1 MTKRIINLLFF
12 IVLNVFA
19 ASLSGIIPLFS
30 HSANAEAGLAILSVT
45 CQPYDG
51 LVVATNDESPDFRID
66 ENTVALFDGDKK
78 IGLSVDECTP
88 VACGEVGIPLD
99 SSFSAPDNLKVV
111 FGKGFAVSE
120 NGARLADEEIWI
132 YESFE
137 EEFSLIRFRKESP
150 ADDNPDEFAD
160 ESESESLSESES
172 YSESESESLS
182 ESESSSESE
191 SESLSESE
199 SSSESESESLPE
211 SESSSESE
219 SESLHESESSSE
231 SESYS
236 ESESED
242 LPESESSSES
252 ESENLSESESFSE
265 SESESGTDESES
277 LPTSERDSDSESK
290 QDSESL
296 PESESYSDSESPPT
310 SESSS
315 DSESPPTSESRTK
328 DESNRTPTSE
338 NRESGCKSDIYPCMT
353 TGLFATFTASAFIFF
368 NNKKQ

>member
-78 IGLSVDECTP
+78 IGLSVGECTP

-150 ADDNPDEFAD
+150 ADDDPDEIAD
-160 ESESESLSESES
+160 ESVSEESITESESS
-172 YSESESESLS
+172 SESESESLS
-182 ESESSSESE
+182 ESENSSESE

-199 SSSESESESLPE
+199 SSSESESESLHESETSSESESESLPE

-219 SESLHESESSSE
+219 SESG
-231 SESYS
+231 
-236 ESESED
+236 
-242 LPESESSSES
+242 
-252 ESENLSESESFSE
+252 N
-265 SESESGTDESES
+265 DESES

-290 QDSESL
+290 RDSESL
-296 PESESYSDSESPPT
+296 PESESNPDG
-310 SESSS
+310 
-315 DSESPPTSESRTK
+315 ESPPTSESRTK

>member
-30 HSANAEAGLAILSVT
+30 YSANAEAGLAILSVT

-78 IGLSVDECTP
+78 IGLSVGECST

-99 SSFSAPDNLKVV
+99 SSFSAPDKLKVV

-150 ADDNPDEFAD
+150 ADDDPDEFAD
-160 ESESESLSESES
+160 ESVSEESITESKSF
-172 YSESESESLS
+172 SESESESLS
-182 ESESSSESE
+182 ESESS
-191 SESLSESE
+191 L
-199 SSSESESESLPE
+199 
-211 SESSSESE
+211 
-219 SESLHESESSSE
+219 
-231 SESYS
+231 
-236 ESESED
+236 
-242 LPESESSSES
+242 
-252 ESENLSESESFSE
+252 
-265 SESESGTDESES
+265 ESESGNDESES
-277 LPTSERDSDSESK
+277 NPDG
-290 QDSESL
+290 
-296 PESESYSDSESPPT
+296 
-310 SESSS
+310 
-315 DSESPPTSESRTK
+315 ESPPTSESRTT

>member
-19 ASLSGIIPLFS
+19 ASLSGIIPLLS

-78 IGLSVDECTP
+78 IGLSVGECTP

-150 ADDNPDEFAD
+150 ADDDPDEFAD
-160 ESESESLSESES
+160 ESVSEESITESESSSESESEDLPESESFSESESESLPESES
-172 YSESESESLS
+172 PSESESESLS
-182 ESESSSESE
+182 ESESHSESE
-191 SESLSESE
+191 SES
-199 SSSESESESLPE
+199 
-211 SESSSESE
+211 
-219 SESLHESESSSE
+219 
-231 SESYS
+231 
-236 ESESED
+236 
-242 LPESESSSES
+242 
-252 ESENLSESESFSE
+252 LSESESFSE
-265 SESESGTDESES
+265 SESESGNDESES
-277 LPTSERDSDSESK
+277 LPTSERDSDSESN

-296 PESESYSDSESPPT
+296 PT
-310 SESSS
+310 SESNP
-315 DSESPPTSESRTK
+315 DGESPPTSESRTK

>member
-66 ENTVALFDGDKK
+66 ENSVALFDGDKK
-78 IGLSVDECTP
+78 IGLSVGECTP
-88 VACGEVGIPLD
+88 VASGEVGIPLD
-99 SSFSAPDNLKVV
+99 SSFSAPDKLKVV

-150 ADDNPDEFAD
+150 ADDDPDEFAD
-160 ESESESLSESES
+160 ESVSEESITESESSSESESESLSESES
-172 YSESESESLS
+172 SSESDSESLPESESSSESESESLS
-182 ESESSSESE
+182 ESESFSESESESLSENESSSESE

-199 SSSESESESLPE
+199 SSSESESESG
-211 SESSSESE
+211 
-219 SESLHESESSSE
+219 
-231 SESYS
+231 
-236 ESESED
+236 
-242 LPESESSSES
+242 
-252 ESENLSESESFSE
+252 N
-265 SESESGTDESES
+265 DE
-277 LPTSERDSDSESK
+277 
-290 QDSESL
+290 SESL
-296 PESESYSDSESPPT
+296 PESESNPDG
-310 SESSS
+310 
-315 DSESPPTSESRTK
+315 ESPPTSESRTK

-338 NRESGCKSDIYPCMT
+338 NHESGCKSDIYPCMT

>member
-66 ENTVALFDGDKK
+66 ENSVALFDGDKK
-78 IGLSVDECTP
+78 IGLSVGECSP

-99 SSFSAPDNLKVV
+99 SSFSAPDKLKVV

-150 ADDNPDEFAD
+150 ADDDPDEFAD
-160 ESESESLSESES
+160 ESVSKEIITESESP
-172 YSESESESLS
+172 SESESESLS
-182 ESESSSESE
+182 ESENSSESE
-191 SESLSESE
+191 TESLSESE

-219 SESLHESESSSE
+219 SESG
-231 SESYS
+231 
-236 ESESED
+236 
-242 LPESESSSES
+242 
-252 ESENLSESESFSE
+252 NN
-265 SESESGTDESES
+265 ESES
-277 LPTSERDSDSESK
+277 LPTSERDSDSESNP
-290 QDSESL
+290 DGESL
-296 PESESYSDSESPPT
+296 PESESSSESE
-310 SESSS
+310 SEYGN
-315 DSESPPTSESRTK
+315 DESEIPPTSESRTK
-328 DESNRTPTSE
+328 GESNRIPTSE

>member
-78 IGLSVDECTP
+78 IGLSVGECTP

-99 SSFSAPDNLKVV
+99 SSFSAPDKLKVV

-150 ADDNPDEFAD
+150 ADDDPDEIAD
-160 ESESESLSESES
+160 ESVSEESITESESPSKSESESLSESES
-172 YSESESESLS
+172 YSESESESLP

-199 SSSESESESLPE
+199 SSSESESESG
-211 SESSSESE
+211 
-219 SESLHESESSSE
+219 
-231 SESYS
+231 
-236 ESESED
+236 
-242 LPESESSSES
+242 
-252 ESENLSESESFSE
+252 N
-265 SESESGTDESES
+265 DESES
-277 LPTSERDSDSESK
+277 LPTSERDSDSESN
-290 QDSESL
+290 QDSEIL
-296 PESESYSDSESPPT
+296 PE

>member
-51 LVVATNDESPDFRID
+51 LIVATNDESPDFRID
-66 ENTVALFDGDKK
+66 ENSVALFDGDKK
-78 IGLSVDECTP
+78 IGLSVGECTP

-99 SSFSAPDNLKVV
+99 SSFSAPDKLKVV

-150 ADDNPDEFAD
+150 ADDDPDEFAD
-160 ESESESLSESES
+160 ESVSEESITESESESLSESES
-172 YSESESESLS
+172 FSESESESLSENETSSESESEDLPESESSSESESESLSESERFSESESESLS

-219 SESLHESESSSE
+219 SESLS
-231 SESYS
+231 
-236 ESESED
+236 
-242 LPESESSSES
+242 ESESSSES
-252 ESENLSESESFSE
+252 ESE
-265 SESESGTDESES
+265 SGNDESES
-277 LPTSERDSDSESK
+277 LPESKSSSES
-290 QDSESL
+290 EI
-296 PESESYSDSESPPT
+296 
-310 SESSS
+310 
-315 DSESPPTSESRTK
+315 PPTSESRTK

>member
-66 ENTVALFDGDKK
+66 ENSVALFDGDKK
-78 IGLSVDECTP
+78 IGLSVGECSP
-88 VACGEVGIPLD
+88 IACGEVGIPLD
-99 SSFSAPDNLKVV
+99 SSFSAPDKLKVV

-150 ADDNPDEFAD
+150 ADDDPDEIAD
-160 ESESESLSESES
+160 ESVSEESITESES
-172 YSESESESLS
+172 YSESESESLLESESSSESESESLSESESTS

-199 SSSESESESLPE
+199 SSSESESESG
-211 SESSSESE
+211 
-219 SESLHESESSSE
+219 
-231 SESYS
+231 
-236 ESESED
+236 
-242 LPESESSSES
+242 
-252 ESENLSESESFSE
+252 N
-265 SESESGTDESES
+265 DESES
-277 LPTSERDSDSESK
+277 LPTSERDSDSES
-290 QDSESL
+290 
-296 PESESYSDSESPPT
+296 PPT

-315 DSESPPTSESRTK
+315 DSEIPPTSESRTK

-353 TGLFATFTASAFIFF
+353 TGLFATFTASAYIFF

>member
-78 IGLSVDECTP
+78 IGLSVGECTP

-99 SSFSAPDNLKVV
+99 SSFSAPDKLKVV

-150 ADDNPDEFAD
+150 ADDDPDEFAD
-160 ESESESLSESES
+160 ESVSEESITESESSSESESESLSESES
-172 YSESESESLS
+172 YSESESESGN
-182 ESESSSESE
+182 
-191 SESLSESE
+191 
-199 SSSESESESLPE
+199 
-211 SESSSESE
+211 
-219 SESLHESESSSE
+219 
-231 SESYS
+231 
-236 ESESED
+236 D
-242 LPESESSSES
+242 
-252 ESENLSESESFSE
+252 
-265 SESESGTDESES
+265 
-277 LPTSERDSDSESK
+277 DSEI
-290 QDSESL
+290 
-296 PESESYSDSESPPT
+296 
-310 SESSS
+310 
-315 DSESPPTSESRTK
+315 PPTSESRTK

>member
-78 IGLSVDECTP
+78 IGLSVGECTP

-99 SSFSAPDNLKVV
+99 SSFSAPDKLKVV

-150 ADDNPDEFAD
+150 ADDDPDEIAD
-160 ESESESLSESES
+160 ESVSEESIT
-172 YSESESESLS
+172 
-182 ESESSSESE
+182 
-191 SESLSESE
+191 ESE

-219 SESLHESESSSE
+219 SESLSE
-231 SESYS
+231 SESFS

-252 ESENLSESESFSE
+252 ESEDLPESESSSE
-265 SESESGTDESES
+265 SESESLSESENS
-277 LPTSERDSDSESK
+277 SES
-290 QDSESL
+290 EI
-296 PESESYSDSESPPT
+296 PPT
-310 SESSS
+310 SESH
-315 DSESPPTSESRTK
+315 TK

>member
-51 LVVATNDESPDFRID
+51 LIVATNDESPDFRID
-66 ENTVALFDGDKK
+66 ENSVALFDGDKK
-78 IGLSVDECTP
+78 IGLSVGECTP
-88 VACGEVGIPLD
+88 VASGEVGIPLD
-99 SSFSAPDNLKVV
+99 SSFSAPDKLKVV

-150 ADDNPDEFAD
+150 ADDNPDEIAD
-160 ESESESLSESES
+160 ESVSEESESESLSESETS
-172 YSESESESLS
+172 SESESESLPES
-182 ESESSSESE
+182 ESSSESKSESLPERESSSESE

-219 SESLHESESSSE
+219 SESL
-231 SESYS
+231 
-236 ESESED
+236 
-242 LPESESSSES
+242 PESESSSES
-252 ESENLSESESFSE
+252 ESESFFESESHSESESESLHESETSSE
-265 SESESGTDESES
+265 SESESGNDE
-277 LPTSERDSDSESK
+277 
-290 QDSESL
+290 SESL
-296 PESESYSDSESPPT
+296 PESESSSESESPPT

-328 DESNRTPTSE
+328 DKSDRTPTSE

>member
-19 ASLSGIIPLFS
+19 VSLSGIIPLFS

-78 IGLSVDECTP
+78 IGLSVGECTP
-88 VACGEVGIPLD
+88 VASGEVGIPLD
-99 SSFSAPDNLKVV
+99 SSFSAPDKLKVV

-150 ADDNPDEFAD
+150 ADDDPDEIAD
-160 ESESESLSESES
+160 ESVSEESITE
-172 YSESESESLS
+172 
-182 ESESSSESE
+182 
-191 SESLSESE
+191 
-199 SSSESESESLPE
+199 
-211 SESSSESE
+211 
-219 SESLHESESSSE
+219 
-231 SESYS
+231 
-236 ESESED
+236 
-242 LPESESSSES
+242 
-252 ESENLSESESFSE
+252 
-265 SESESGTDESES
+265 
-277 LPTSERDSDSESK
+277 
-290 QDSESL
+290 
-296 PESESYSDSESPPT
+296 

>member
-78 IGLSVDECTP
+78 IGLSVGECTP

-99 SSFSAPDNLKVV
+99 SSFSAPDKLKVV

-150 ADDNPDEFAD
+150 ADDDPDEFAD
-160 ESESESLSESES
+160 ESVSEESTT
-172 YSESESESLS
+172 

-199 SSSESESESLPE
+199 SSSESESE
-211 SESSSESE
+211 
-219 SESLHESESSSE
+219 
-231 SESYS
+231 
-236 ESESED
+236 D
-242 LPESESSSES
+242 LP
-252 ESENLSESESFSE
+252 ESESFSE
-265 SESESGTDESES
+265 SESESLSVSESSSESESGNDESES
-277 LPTSERDSDSESK
+277 LPTSERDSDSESH
-290 QDSESL
+290 Q
-296 PESESYSDSESPPT
+296 DSESPPT

-315 DSESPPTSESRTK
+315 DSENPPTSESRTK

>member
-78 IGLSVDECTP
+78 IGLSVGECTP

-99 SSFSAPDNLKVV
+99 SSFSAPDKLKVV

-150 ADDNPDEFAD
+150 ADDDPDEIAD
-160 ESESESLSESES
+160 ESVSEESIT
-172 YSESESESLS
+172 
-182 ESESSSESE
+182 ESESSSDSE

-219 SESLHESESSSE
+219 SESLS
-231 SESYS
+231 
-236 ESESED
+236 
-242 LPESESSSES
+242 ESESSSES
-252 ESENLSESESFSE
+252 ESE
-265 SESESGTDESES
+265 SGNDESES
-277 LPTSERDSDSESK
+277 LPTSERDSDSESN
-290 QDSESL
+290 QDGESL
-296 PESESYSDSESPPT
+296 PESESYLE
-310 SESSS
+310 
-315 DSESPPTSESRTK
+315 SESPPTSESRTK
-328 DESNRTPTSE
+328 DESNRTPTSK

>member
-51 LVVATNDESPDFRID
+51 LVVATNDESPDFKID
-66 ENTVALFDGDKK
+66 ENSVALFDGDKK
-78 IGLSVDECTP
+78 IGLSVGECTP

-150 ADDNPDEFAD
+150 ADDDPDEIAD
-160 ESESESLSESES
+160 ESVSEESITESESF
-172 YSESESESLS
+172 
-182 ESESSSESE
+182 SESE

-219 SESLHESESSSE
+219 SESLS
-231 SESYS
+231 
-236 ESESED
+236 
-242 LPESESSSES
+242 ESESSSES
-252 ESENLSESESFSE
+252 ESESLPESEI
-265 SESESGTDESES
+265 ESGNDESES
-277 LPTSERDSDSESK
+277 PPTSERD
-290 QDSESL
+290 
-296 PESESYSDSESPPT
+296 SDSESPPT

-315 DSESPPTSESRTK
+315 DSEIPPTSESRTK

-353 TGLFATFTASAFIFF
+353 TGLFATFTASAYIFF

>member
-78 IGLSVDECTP
+78 IGLSVGECTP

-150 ADDNPDEFAD
+150 ADDDPDEFAD
-160 ESESESLSESES
+160 ESVSEESIT
-172 YSESESESLS
+172 

-199 SSSESESESLPE
+199 TSSESESESL
-211 SESSSESE
+211 SESE
-219 SESLHESESSSE
+219 SPSVSE
-231 SESYS
+231 SES
-236 ESESED
+236 
-242 LPESESSSES
+242 
-252 ESENLSESESFSE
+252 LSESESFSE
-265 SESESGTDESES
+265 SESGNDESESPPTSES
-277 LPTSERDSDSESK
+277 LPTSERDTDSESNQDSESK

-296 PESESYSDSESPPT
+296 PESES
-310 SESSS
+310 SS
-315 DSESPPTSESRTK
+315 DSESPSTSESRTK

>member
-30 HSANAEAGLAILSVT
+30 YSANAEAGLAILSVT

-78 IGLSVDECTP
+78 IGLSVGECST

-99 SSFSAPDNLKVV
+99 SSFSAPDKLKVV

-150 ADDNPDEFAD
+150 ADDDPDEFAD
-160 ESESESLSESES
+160 ESVSEESITESESF
-172 YSESESESLS
+172 SESESESLS
-182 ESESSSESE
+182 ESESF
-191 SESLSESE
+191 
-199 SSSESESESLPE
+199 SESESESLPE

-219 SESLHESESSSE
+219 SE
-231 SESYS
+231 
-236 ESESED
+236 D
-242 LPESESSSES
+242 LPESENSSES
-252 ESENLSESESFSE
+252 ESESLSESESSL
-265 SESESGTDESES
+265 ESESGNDESES
-277 LPTSERDSDSESK
+277 NPDG
-290 QDSESL
+290 
-296 PESESYSDSESPPT
+296 
-310 SESSS
+310 
-315 DSESPPTSESRTK
+315 ESPPTSESRTT

>member
-30 HSANAEAGLAILSVT
+30 HSANAEAGLAILSVN

-78 IGLSVDECTP
+78 IGLSVGECTP

-99 SSFSAPDNLKVV
+99 SSFSAPDKLKVV

-150 ADDNPDEFAD
+150 ADDDPDEFAD
-160 ESESESLSESES
+160 ESVFEESITESESS
-172 YSESESESLS
+172 SESESESLP
-182 ESESSSESE
+182 ERESSSESE

-211 SESSSESE
+211 RESSSESE
-219 SESLHESESSSE
+219 SESEDDESESNPDGEIPPTSERDSDNESNQDSE
-231 SESYS
+231 S
-236 ESESED
+236 

-252 ESENLSESESFSE
+252 ESGN
-265 SESESGTDESES
+265 DE
-277 LPTSERDSDSESK
+277 
-290 QDSESL
+290 
-296 PESESYSDSESPPT
+296 
-310 SESSS
+310 
-315 DSESPPTSESRTK
+315 SESRTK

>member
-78 IGLSVDECTP
+78 IGLSVGECTP
-88 VACGEVGIPLD
+88 VASGEVGIPLD
-99 SSFSAPDNLKVV
+99 SSFSAPDKLKVV

-150 ADDNPDEFAD
+150 ADDDPDEFAD
-160 ESESESLSESES
+160 ESVSEESITESESSSESESESLPESES
-172 YSESESESLS
+172 FSESESESLS

-191 SESLSESE
+191 SESLSE
-199 SSSESESESLPE
+199 
-211 SESSSESE
+211 
-219 SESLHESESSSE
+219 
-231 SESYS
+231 
-236 ESESED
+236 
-242 LPESESSSES
+242 
-252 ESENLSESESFSE
+252 NESFSE
-265 SESESGTDESES
+265 SESGNDESES

-290 QDSESL
+290 QH
-296 PESESYSDSESPPT
+296 SESPPE

>member
-78 IGLSVDECTP
+78 IGLSVGECSP

-99 SSFSAPDNLKVV
+99 SSFSAPDKLKVV

-137 EEFSLIRFRKESP
+137 EEFSLIRFRKESL
-150 ADDNPDEFAD
+150 ADDDPDEFAD
-160 ESESESLSESES
+160 ESVFEESITESESSSVSESESLPESES
-172 YSESESESLS
+172 SSVSESESLS

-191 SESLSESE
+191 SESLSECE

-219 SESLHESESSSE
+219 SESGN
-231 SESYS
+231 
-236 ESESED
+236 D
-242 LPESESSSES
+242 
-252 ESENLSESESFSE
+252 
-265 SESESGTDESES
+265 
-277 LPTSERDSDSESK
+277 DSEI
-290 QDSESL
+290 
-296 PESESYSDSESPPT
+296 
-310 SESSS
+310 
-315 DSESPPTSESRTK
+315 PPTSESRTK

>member
-1 MTKRIINLLFF
+1 M
-12 IVLNVFA
+12 
-19 ASLSGIIPLFS
+19 
-30 HSANAEAGLAILSVT
+30 
-45 CQPYDG
+45 
-51 LVVATNDESPDFRID
+51 
-66 ENTVALFDGDKK
+66 
-78 IGLSVDECTP
+78 
-88 VACGEVGIPLD
+88 
-99 SSFSAPDNLKVV
+99 V

-150 ADDNPDEFAD
+150 ADDDPDEIAD
-160 ESESESLSESES
+160 ESVSEESIT
-172 YSESESESLS
+172 

-199 SSSESESESLPE
+199 S
-211 SESSSESE
+211 
-219 SESLHESESSSE
+219 
-231 SESYS
+231 
-236 ESESED
+236 
-242 LPESESSSES
+242 
-252 ESENLSESESFSE
+252 FSE
-265 SESESGTDESES
+265 SESGNDESES
-277 LPTSERDSDSESK
+277 LPTSERDSDSESN

-296 PESESYSDSESPPT
+296 PESESYLE
-310 SESSS
+310 
-315 DSESPPTSESRTK
+315 SESPPTSESRTK

>member
-66 ENTVALFDGDKK
+66 ENSVALFDGDKK
-78 IGLSVDECTP
+78 IGLSVGECTP
-88 VACGEVGIPLD
+88 VASGEVGIPLD
-99 SSFSAPDNLKVV
+99 SSFSAPDKLKVV

-150 ADDNPDEFAD
+150 ADDDPDEFAD
-160 ESESESLSESES
+160 ESVSEESITESESS
-172 YSESESESLS
+172 SESESESLS

-219 SESLHESESSSE
+219 SESLS
-231 SESYS
+231 
-236 ESESED
+236 
-242 LPESESSSES
+242 ESESSSES
-252 ESENLSESESFSE
+252 ESE
-265 SESESGTDESES
+265 SGNDE
-277 LPTSERDSDSESK
+277 
-290 QDSESL
+290 SESL
-296 PESESYSDSESPPT
+296 PESESNPDG
-310 SESSS
+310 
-315 DSESPPTSESRTK
+315 ESPPTSESRTK

-338 NRESGCKSDIYPCMT
+338 NHESGCKSDIYPCMT

>member
-78 IGLSVDECTP
+78 IGLSVGECTP
-88 VACGEVGIPLD
+88 VASGEVGIPLD
-99 SSFSAPDNLKVV
+99 SSFSAPDKLKVV

-150 ADDNPDEFAD
+150 ADDDPDKFAD
-160 ESESESLSESES
+160 ESVSEESITESESSSESESESLSESES
-172 YSESESESLS
+172 SSESESEDLPESESFSESESESLS

-199 SSSESESESLPE
+199 S
-211 SESSSESE
+211 
-219 SESLHESESSSE
+219 
-231 SESYS
+231 
-236 ESESED
+236 
-242 LPESESSSES
+242 
-252 ESENLSESESFSE
+252 FSE
-265 SESESGTDESES
+265 SESESGNDESES
-277 LPTSERDSDSESK
+277 LPTSERDSDSESN

-296 PESESYSDSESPPT
+296 PD

>member
-66 ENTVALFDGDKK
+66 ENSVALFDGDKK
-78 IGLSVDECTP
+78 IGLSVGECTP
-88 VACGEVGIPLD
+88 VASGEVGIPLD
-99 SSFSAPDNLKVV
+99 SSFSAPDKLKVV

-150 ADDNPDEFAD
+150 ADDDPDEFAD
-160 ESESESLSESES
+160 ESVSEESITESESS
-172 YSESESESLS
+172 SESESESLS

-219 SESLHESESSSE
+219 SESL
-231 SESYS
+231 
-236 ESESED
+236 
-242 LPESESSSES
+242 
-252 ESENLSESESFSE
+252 SESESFSE
-265 SESESGTDESES
+265 SESESLSENESSSESESES
-277 LPTSERDSDSESK
+277 LSESESSSESESDSGNDE
-290 QDSESL
+290 SESL
-296 PESESYSDSESPPT
+296 PESESNPDG
-310 SESSS
+310 
-315 DSESPPTSESRTK
+315 ESPPTSESRTK

-338 NRESGCKSDIYPCMT
+338 NHESGCKSDIYPCMT

>member
-78 IGLSVDECTP
+78 IGLSVGECTP

-99 SSFSAPDNLKVV
+99 SSFSAPDKLKVV
-111 FGKGFAVSE
+111 FGKGFAVSV

-150 ADDNPDEFAD
+150 ADDDPDEFAD
-160 ESESESLSESES
+160 ESVSEESITESK
-172 YSESESESLS
+172 
-182 ESESSSESE
+182 SSSESE

-219 SESLHESESSSE
+219 SESLSESESSSE
-231 SESYS
+231 SESESLS
-236 ESESED
+236 ESESSSESESESLSESESSSKSESED

-252 ESENLSESESFSE
+252 ESE
-265 SESESGTDESES
+265 SGND
-277 LPTSERDSDSESK
+277 DSEI
-290 QDSESL
+290 
-296 PESESYSDSESPPT
+296 
-310 SESSS
+310 
-315 DSESPPTSESRTK
+315 PPTSESRTK

-338 NRESGCKSDIYPCMT
+338 NRESRCKSDIYPCMT

>member
-66 ENTVALFDGDKK
+66 ENSVALFDGDKK
-78 IGLSVDECTP
+78 IGLSVGECTP
-88 VACGEVGIPLD
+88 VASGEVGIPLD
-99 SSFSAPDNLKVV
+99 SSFSAPDKLKVV

-150 ADDNPDEFAD
+150 ADDDPDEFAD
-160 ESESESLSESES
+160 ESVSEESIT
-172 YSESESESLS
+172 

-219 SESLHESESSSE
+219 SESL
-231 SESYS
+231 
-236 ESESED
+236 
-242 LPESESSSES
+242 
-252 ESENLSESESFSE
+252 SESESFSE
-265 SESESGTDESES
+265 SESESLSENESSSESESES
-277 LPTSERDSDSESK
+277 LSENESSSESESESLSESESSSESESESGN
-290 QDSESL
+290 DESESL
-296 PESESYSDSESPPT
+296 PESESNPDG
-310 SESSS
+310 
-315 DSESPPTSESRTK
+315 ESPPTSESRTK

-338 NRESGCKSDIYPCMT
+338 NHESGCKSDIYPCMT

>member
-30 HSANAEAGLAILSVT
+30 HSANAEAGLEILSVT

-78 IGLSVDECTP
+78 IGLSVGECTP

-99 SSFSAPDNLKVV
+99 SSFFAPDNLKVV

-150 ADDNPDEFAD
+150 ADDDPDEFAD
-160 ESESESLSESES
+160 ESVFEESITESESSSESESESLSESERS
-172 YSESESESLS
+172 SESESESLS

-199 SSSESESESLPE
+199 SSSESESESG
-211 SESSSESE
+211 
-219 SESLHESESSSE
+219 
-231 SESYS
+231 
-236 ESESED
+236 
-242 LPESESSSES
+242 
-252 ESENLSESESFSE
+252 N
-265 SESESGTDESES
+265 DESES
-277 LPTSERDSDSESK
+277 LPTSERDSDG
-290 QDSESL
+290 ESL
-296 PESESYSDSESPPT
+296 PEN
-310 SESSS
+310 ESSS
-315 DSESPPTSESRTK
+315 DGEIPPTSESRTK

>member
-51 LVVATNDESPDFRID
+51 LVVATNDESPDFKID
-66 ENTVALFDGDKK
+66 ENSVALFDGDKK
-78 IGLSVDECTP
+78 IGLSVGECSP

-150 ADDNPDEFAD
+150 TDDDPDELADESVSKEIITESESSSDD
-160 ESESESLSESES
+160 ESESLP
-172 YSESESESLS
+172 

-199 SSSESESESLPE
+199 SSSESESESG
-211 SESSSESE
+211 
-219 SESLHESESSSE
+219 
-231 SESYS
+231 
-236 ESESED
+236 
-242 LPESESSSES
+242 
-252 ESENLSESESFSE
+252 N
-265 SESESGTDESES
+265 DESES
-277 LPTSERDSDSESK
+277 LPEN
-290 QDSESL
+290 
-296 PESESYSDSESPPT
+296 
-310 SESSS
+310 ESSS
-315 DSESPPTSESRTK
+315 DGEIPPTSESRTK

-353 TGLFATFTASAFIFF
+353 TGLFATFTASAYIFF

>member
-78 IGLSVDECTP
+78 IGLSVGECTP

-99 SSFSAPDNLKVV
+99 SSFSAPDKLKVV

-120 NGARLADEEIWI
+120 NGTRLADEEIWI

-150 ADDNPDEFAD
+150 ADDDPDEIAD
-160 ESESESLSESES
+160 ESVSEESITESESSSESESESLPESESSSESES
-172 YSESESESLS
+172 ESLPESESSSESESESLS

-199 SSSESESESLPE
+199 SSSV
-211 SESSSESE
+211 
-219 SESLHESESSSE
+219 
-231 SESYS
+231 
-236 ESESED
+236 SESED

-252 ESENLSESESFSE
+252 ESE
-265 SESESGTDESES
+265 SGNDESES
-277 LPTSERDSDSESK
+277 LPTSERDSDSEDNP
-290 QDSESL
+290 DS
-296 PESESYSDSESPPT
+296 DGKT
-310 SESSS
+310 
-315 DSESPPTSESRTK
+315 
-328 DESNRTPTSE
+328 DESDASTTE
-338 NRESGCKSDIYPCMT
+338 NNGNDSPSHTGFILISGCLI
-353 TGLFATFTASAFIFF
+353 TFVIAGTIVFF
-368 NNKKQ
+368 NSKKQ

>member
-78 IGLSVDECTP
+78 IGLSVGECTP

-99 SSFSAPDNLKVV
+99 SSFSAPDKLKVV

-150 ADDNPDEFAD
+150 ADDDPDKFAD
-160 ESESESLSESES
+160 ESVFEESITESESSSESESDSLSESES
-172 YSESESESLS
+172 PSESESEDLP
-182 ESESSSESE
+182 ESENSSESE

-199 SSSESESESLPE
+199 SSSESESESG
-211 SESSSESE
+211 
-219 SESLHESESSSE
+219 
-231 SESYS
+231 
-236 ESESED
+236 
-242 LPESESSSES
+242 
-252 ESENLSESESFSE
+252 N
-265 SESESGTDESES
+265 DESES
-277 LPTSERDSDSESK
+277 LPTSERDSDNESN

-296 PESESYSDSESPPT
+296 PESESSSESESGNDE
-310 SESSS
+310 SESNP
-315 DSESPPTSESRTK
+315 DSKIPPTSESRTK

>member
-66 ENTVALFDGDKK
+66 ENTIALFDGDKK
-78 IGLSVDECTP
+78 IGLSVGECTP
-88 VACGEVGIPLD
+88 VASGEVGIPLD

-150 ADDNPDEFAD
+150 ADDDPDEIAD
-160 ESESESLSESES
+160 ESVSEESITESESF
-172 YSESESESLS
+172 SESESESLS

-199 SSSESESESLPE
+199 SSSESESESLSE
-211 SESSSESE
+211 SESFSESE
-219 SESLHESESSSE
+219 SES
-231 SESYS
+231 
-236 ESESED
+236 

-252 ESENLSESESFSE
+252 ESEDLSESESSSDSE
-265 SESESGTDESES
+265 TGNDESES
-277 LPTSERDSDSESK
+277 LPTSERD
-290 QDSESL
+290 
-296 PESESYSDSESPPT
+296 T
-310 SESSS
+310 

-338 NRESGCKSDIYPCMT
+338 NHESGCKSDIYPCMT

>member
-19 ASLSGIIPLFS
+19 ASLSGIIPLLS

-78 IGLSVDECTP
+78 IGLSVGECTP
-88 VACGEVGIPLD
+88 VASGEVGIPLD
-99 SSFSAPDNLKVV
+99 SSFSAPDKLKVV

-150 ADDNPDEFAD
+150 ADDDPDEIAD
-160 ESESESLSESES
+160 ESVSEESITESESF
-172 YSESESESLS
+172 
-182 ESESSSESE
+182 
-191 SESLSESE
+191 
-199 SSSESESESLPE
+199 
-211 SESSSESE
+211 
-219 SESLHESESSSE
+219 
-231 SESYS
+231 S

-252 ESENLSESESFSE
+252 ESESLSENESFSE
-265 SESESGTDESES
+265 SESESLPESESFSESES
-277 LPTSERDSDSESK
+277 LPTSERDSDSESSS
-290 QDSESL
+290 DSESL
-296 PESESYSDSESPPT
+296 PE

>member
-78 IGLSVDECTP
+78 IGLSVGECTP

-99 SSFSAPDNLKVV
+99 SSFSAPDKLKVV

-150 ADDNPDEFAD
+150 ADDDPDEFAD
-160 ESESESLSESES
+160 ESVSEESITESESSSKSESESLSESES
-172 YSESESESLS
+172 FSESESESLP

-199 SSSESESESLPE
+199 SSSESESG
-211 SESSSESE
+211 
-219 SESLHESESSSE
+219 
-231 SESYS
+231 
-236 ESESED
+236 
-242 LPESESSSES
+242 
-252 ESENLSESESFSE
+252 N
-265 SESESGTDESES
+265 DESES
-277 LPTSERDSDSESK
+277 LPTSERDSDSESN

-296 PESESYSDSESPPT
+296 SE

>member
-30 HSANAEAGLAILSVT
+30 HSANAESGLAILSVT

-66 ENTVALFDGDKK
+66 ENSVALFDGDKK
-78 IGLSVDECTP
+78 IGLSVGECSP
-88 VACGEVGIPLD
+88 VASGEVGIPLD

-150 ADDNPDEFAD
+150 ADDDPDEFAD
-160 ESESESLSESES
+160 ESVFEESIT
-172 YSESESESLS
+172 

-199 SSSESESESLPE
+199 NS
-211 SESSSESE
+211 
-219 SESLHESESSSE
+219 
-231 SESYS
+231 S

-242 LPESESSSES
+242 LPESES
-252 ESENLSESESFSE
+252 FSE
-265 SESESGTDESES
+265 SESESLSERESSPESESGNDESES
-277 LPTSERDSDSESK
+277 LPTSERDSDSESN

-296 PESESYSDSESPPT
+296 PESES
-310 SESSS
+310 SS
-315 DSESPPTSESRTK
+315 DGESPPTSESRTK

>member
-66 ENTVALFDGDKK
+66 ENSVALFDGDKK
-78 IGLSVDECTP
+78 IGLSVGECTP
-88 VACGEVGIPLD
+88 VASGEVGIPLD
-99 SSFSAPDNLKVV
+99 SSFSAPDKLKVV

-150 ADDNPDEFAD
+150 ADDDPDEFAD
-160 ESESESLSESES
+160 ESVSEESITESESS
-172 YSESESESLS
+172 SESESESLS

-219 SESLHESESSSE
+219 SESL
-231 SESYS
+231 
-236 ESESED
+236 
-242 LPESESSSES
+242 
-252 ESENLSESESFSE
+252 SESESFSE
-265 SESESGTDESES
+265 SESESLSENESSSESESES
-277 LPTSERDSDSESK
+277 LSESESSSESESESGN
-290 QDSESL
+290 DESESL
-296 PESESYSDSESPPT
+296 PESESNPDG
-310 SESSS
+310 
-315 DSESPPTSESRTK
+315 ESPPTSESRTK

-338 NRESGCKSDIYPCMT
+338 NHESGCKSDIYPCMT

>member
-66 ENTVALFDGDKK
+66 ENSVALFDGDKK
-78 IGLSVDECTP
+78 IGLSVGECTP

-99 SSFSAPDNLKVV
+99 SSFSAPDKLKVV

-150 ADDNPDEFAD
+150 ADDDPDESAD
-160 ESESESLSESES
+160 ESVSEESIT
-172 YSESESESLS
+172 
-182 ESESSSESE
+182 
-191 SESLSESE
+191 ESE

-211 SESSSESE
+211 SENSSESE
-219 SESLHESESSSE
+219 SESLSENE
-231 SESYS
+231 T
-236 ESESED
+236 
-242 LPESESSSES
+242 SSES
-252 ESENLSESESFSE
+252 ESESLSESESFSE
-265 SESESGTDESES
+265 SESGNDESES

-296 PESESYSDSESPPT
+296 PESES
-310 SESSS
+310 SS
-315 DSESPPTSESRTK
+315 DSEIPPTSESRTK

-338 NRESGCKSDIYPCMT
+338 NRESGCKSDIYPCIT

>member
-78 IGLSVDECTP
+78 IGLSVGECTP

-99 SSFSAPDNLKVV
+99 SSFSAPDKLKVV

-150 ADDNPDEFAD
+150 ADDDPDEIAD
-160 ESESESLSESES
+160 ESVSEESITESESSSESESESLPESES
-172 YSESESESLS
+172 SSENESESLPESENSSESESESLS

-191 SESLSESE
+191 SESLSENETS
-199 SSSESESESLPE
+199 
-211 SESSSESE
+211 
-219 SESLHESESSSE
+219 
-231 SESYS
+231 S

-252 ESENLSESESFSE
+252 ESE
-265 SESESGTDESES
+265 SGNDESES
-277 LPTSERDSDSESK
+277 LPESESSSESESN

-296 PESESYSDSESPPT
+296 PESESNPDG
-310 SESSS
+310 
-315 DSESPPTSESRTK
+315 ESPPTSESRTK

>member
-19 ASLSGIIPLFS
+19 ASLSGIIPLLS

-78 IGLSVDECTP
+78 IGLSVGECTP

-99 SSFSAPDNLKVV
+99 SSFSAPDKLKVV

-150 ADDNPDEFAD
+150 ADDDPDEFAD
-160 ESESESLSESES
+160 ESVSEESITESESS
-172 YSESESESLS
+172 SESESESLS

-199 SSSESESESLPE
+199 SYSESESESESLSESESSSENESESLSESESPSVSESESLPE
-211 SESSSESE
+211 SETS
-219 SESLHESESSSE
+219 
-231 SESYS
+231 
-236 ESESED
+236 
-242 LPESESSSES
+242 
-252 ESENLSESESFSE
+252 
-265 SESESGTDESES
+265 SESESGTDKSES
-277 LPTSERDSDSESK
+277 LPTSERDSDSESN

-296 PESESYSDSESPPT
+296 PESKSYSESEI
-310 SESSS
+310 
-315 DSESPPTSESRTK
+315 PPTSESRTK

>member
-78 IGLSVDECTP
+78 IGLSVGECTP

-99 SSFSAPDNLKVV
+99 SSFSAPDKLKVV

-150 ADDNPDEFAD
+150 ADDDPDEFAD
-160 ESESESLSESES
+160 ESVSEESITESESS
-172 YSESESESLS
+172 SESESESLS

-199 SSSESESESLPE
+199 SSSESESESLSE

-219 SESLHESESSSE
+219 SESG
-231 SESYS
+231 
-236 ESESED
+236 
-242 LPESESSSES
+242 
-252 ESENLSESESFSE
+252 N
-265 SESESGTDESES
+265 DESES
-277 LPTSERDSDSESK
+277 LPTSERDSDSESN

-296 PESESYSDSESPPT
+296 PESENSSE
-310 SESSS
+310 
-315 DSESPPTSESRTK
+315 SESPPTSESRTK

-338 NRESGCKSDIYPCMT
+338 TRESGCKSDIYPCMT